1 MEVRWLV
8 LVGAWK
14 TCVTIDL
21 RYSTTPDHLLAGAGK
36 SVLWFVL
43 LWLFHIHPTHY
54 FQLLNYRRYHGFA
67 RCWKGLDSLLLF

>member
-14 TCVTIDL
+14 TCVTIYL
-21 RYSTTPDHLLAGAGK
+21 RYATTPDHLSAGAGK

-43 LWLFHIHPTHY
+43 LRLFRHCPSNTLISAP
-54 FQLLNYRRYHGFA
+54 Q
-67 RCWKGLDSLLLF
+67 S